1 MLTVIVA
8 DDEKIA
14 RKRLVR
20 LIEETG
26 DAEVVA
32 ACAGGRETVEQ
43 VIALQPQILF
53 LDVQMPDLDGFAVL
67 RELDGKAAPATVFV
81 TAFDQYAVRAFDVH
95 AVDYLLKPFDTTRFR
110 EAFGRAKERA
120 SRRGGSSV
128 EDERMRALLS
138 DYVAHAQQ
146 SANRQH
152 LDRVAVKVD
161 GVLKIVRTADVDWW
175 ETDGNYIRLH
185 VGGTSHLIR
194 MTAQSIEPQLDPR
207 SFIRIHRRYIV
218 NVDRIVEVQPW
229 FAGDAIIVL
238 RNGAKLRL
246 SRTYRERLHT
256 RLGARAEAAEG
267 VPTRRWALR
276 LAQGFGVAGGAGAIR
291 NVNGCS
297 TSCRTFIV
305 PIFAAE
311 KRMYGSASRTALMK
325 PSFTTFKT
333 SNDVVSANPVVST
346 MKRTFTVPSMCF

>member
-1 MLTVIVA
+1 MLTAIVA

-26 DAEVVA
+26 AAEVVA
-32 ACAGGRETVEQ
+32 ACAGGREAVEQ
-43 VIALQPQILF
+43 IIALQPQLLF

-67 RELDGKAAPATVFV
+67 REIAGKATPVTVFV
-81 TAFDQYAVRAFDVH
+81 TAFDQYAVRAFEVH
-95 AVDYLLKPFDTTRFR
+95 AVDYLLKPYDTSRFR
-110 EAFGRAKERA
+110 EAFAHAKERVQNRA
-120 SRRGGSSV
+120 GAGAA
-128 EDERMRALLS
+128 EDERIRALVA
-138 DYVAHAQQ
+138 DYVATTQQ
-146 SANRQH
+146 TSPRQP

-185 VGGTSHLIR
+185 VGGASHLIR
-194 MTAQSIEPQLDPR
+194 MTAASIEPQLDPR

-246 SRTYRERLHT
+246 SRTYRERLHN
-256 RLGARAEAAEG
+256 RLGVRA
-267 VPTRRWALR
+267 
-276 LAQGFGVAGGAGAIR
+276 
-291 NVNGCS
+291 
-297 TSCRTFIV
+297 
-305 PIFAAE
+305 
-311 KRMYGSASRTALMK
+311 
-325 PSFTTFKT
+325 
-333 SNDVVSANPVVST
+333 DVVEVGAP
-346 MKRTFTVPSMCF
+346 

>member
-1 MLTVIVA
+1 MLTAIVA

-14 RKRLVR
+14 RRRLVR

-26 DAEVVA
+26 SAEVVA
-32 ACAGGRETVEQ
+32 ACSGGREAVEQ
-43 VIALQPQILF
+43 TIALQPQLLF
-53 LDVQMPDLDGFAVL
+53 LDVQMPDLDGFGVL
-67 RELDGKAAPATVFV
+67 REISGKASPATVFV
-81 TAFDQYAVRAFDVH
+81 TAFDQYAVRAFEVH
-95 AVDYLLKPFDTTRFR
+95 AVDYLLKPYDTTRFR
-110 EAFGRAKERA
+110 EAFDRAKERA
-120 SRRGGSSV
+120 QSRNGAATP
-128 EDERMRALLS
+128 EDERIRALLA
-138 DYVAHAQQ
+138 DYVATTQQ
-146 SANRQH
+146 TSPRQP

-194 MTAQSIEPQLDPR
+194 MTAASIEPQLDPR

-256 RLGARAEAAEG
+256 RLGVRAEAAE
-267 VPTRRWALR
+267 
-276 LAQGFGVAGGAGAIR
+276 VA
-291 NVNGCS
+291 
-297 TSCRTFIV
+297 T
-305 PIFAAE
+305 P
-311 KRMYGSASRTALMK
+311 
-325 PSFTTFKT
+325 
-333 SNDVVSANPVVST
+333 
-346 MKRTFTVPSMCF
+346 

>member
-1 MLTVIVA
+1 
-8 DDEKIA
+8 
-14 RKRLVR
+14 
-20 LIEETG
+20 
-26 DAEVVA
+26 
-32 ACAGGRETVEQ
+32 
-43 VIALQPQILF
+43 
-53 LDVQMPDLDGFAVL
+53 MPDLDGFGVL
-67 RELDGKAAPATVFV
+67 RELDGKASPATVFV

-95 AVDYLLKPFDTTRFR
+95 AVDYLLKPFDTARFR

-120 SRRGGSSV
+120 SRPRGSSV

-138 DYVAHAQQ
+138 DYVAQAQQ
-146 SANRQH
+146 TVNRQH

-267 VPTRRWALR
+267 ATP
-276 LAQGFGVAGGAGAIR
+276 
-291 NVNGCS
+291 
-297 TSCRTFIV
+297 
-305 PIFAAE
+305 
-311 KRMYGSASRTALMK
+311 
-325 PSFTTFKT
+325 
-333 SNDVVSANPVVST
+333 
-346 MKRTFTVPSMCF
+346 